1 MVFRRIVYPALPVL
15 TMSSSY
21 GQEILRYRFQ
31 LYDEE
36 DGRID
41 VESHYL
47 DYKHSWGAT
56 TASLRL
62 AIDRLSGETPVG
74 IHARGDDSDWLFQ
87 EIDDERRVGVAT
99 IEHELDDYTLTFEYA
114 HSKEEDYRS
123 NAVTAKVS
131 RKFNQKNTTLTGGV
145 SFAYDEV
152 LTTDFTS
159 NFENED
165 KDALNFS
172 LGLSQ
177 IVTPNTLA
185 DFTLEYGRSKGY
197 LSDPYRRIS
206 QFRTVVVDGP
216 FGPIPVTD
224 TFDFPENRPNEQH
237 HFVAKASVRQYF
249 EAVNG
254 ALNFSYRF
262 FANSDS
268 LEGHSLKLK
277 WIQQVN
283 DRLSVAPY
291 LRYYQQSE
299 ADYYYATLT
308 NAGVDGTGLIDGS
321 GANYSSDYRLSKMG
335 ALTYGIRVIW
345 EPRSDLTLDLQLE
358 RYEMNGLDSQT
369 PSSFFPTAN
378 VVSVGAQWSF

>member
-1 MVFRRIVYPALPVL
+1 MRFRHFVYPALPVVTL
-15 TMSSSY
+15 GSSQ
-21 GQEILRYRFQ
+21 GQDILRYRFQ

-62 AIDRLSGETPVG
+62 AIDTLSGETPVG
-74 IHARGDDSDWLFQ
+74 IHARGDVNDWRFQ

-99 IEHELDDYTLTFEYA
+99 IEHEVDDYTLTFEYA

-131 RKFNQKNTTLTGGV
+131 REFNQKNTTLTGGV
-145 SFAYDEV
+145 SFLFDEV
-152 LTTDFTS
+152 LATDFTS
-159 NFENED
+159 NIENED
-165 KDALNFS
+165 KDTIDVS
-172 LGLSQ
+172 VGLSQ
-177 IVTPNTLA
+177 ILTPNTLF
-185 DFTLEYGRSKGY
+185 DLTLGYGRSKGY

-206 QFRTVVVDGP
+206 QIRTIVVDGP
-216 FGPIPVTD
+216 FGPIEVED
-224 TFDFPENRPNEQH
+224 TFDYPENRPNEQH
-237 HFVAKASVRQYF
+237 RFVAKASVRQYF
-249 EAVNG
+249 EEVDA
-254 ALNFSYRF
+254 ALKFSYRF

-268 LEGHSLKLK
+268 LEGHTVELK

-283 DRLSVAPY
+283 SQLSVAPFV
-291 LRYYQQSE
+291 RYYQQSE
-299 ADYYYATLT
+299 ADFYYATLT
-308 NAGVDGTGLIDGS
+308 DSGVDGTFEIDGS
-321 GANYSSDYRLSKMG
+321 GANYSSDYRLSKME
-335 ALTYGIRVIW
+335 ALTYGVRVAW

-358 RYEMNGLDSQT
+358 RYEMNGLDSDT

-378 VVSVGAQWSF
+378 VVSVGAQWRF